1 MGVLKIYTKAGDSG
15 ETGLQGGGR
24 VSKSDPR
31 IMAYGA
37 LDEANAVLGLAVS
50 GNPDGRL
57 RDILRRLQD
66 ELFVAGAD
74 LSNPDMDDDRARI
87 TPEMTAGL
95 ERVIDETDGRL
106 PPLTNFV
113 LPGGSAPGS
122 LLHLARTVVRR
133 AETHIA
139 MMPSGSFNPECGR
152 YVNRLSDLLFVL
164 ARAANMDAGVREDTW
179 TIR

>member
-1 MGVLKIYTKAGDSG
+1 MKIYTRAGDSG

-24 VSKSDPR
+24 VSKSDRR

-50 GNPDGRL
+50 GHPDGRL
-57 RDILRRLQD
+57 RDILRGLQD
-66 ELFVAGAD
+66 DLFVVGAD
-74 LSNPDMDDDRARI
+74 LSNPEMGDDRARV
-87 TPEMTAGL
+87 TPEMTAGV
-95 ERVIDETDGRL
+95 ERMIDETDGRL

-113 LPGGSAPGS
+113 LPGGSASGS

-133 AETHIA
+133 AETHMA
-139 MMPSGSFNPECGR
+139 SMPSGSINPECGR

-164 ARAANMDAGVREDTW
+164 ARAANMDAGTREDTW
-179 TIR
+179 TLK